1 MKKIFSL
8 ALILVMSMV
17 VLTGCGNNQQG
28 KTDKKIIVGLDDNF
42 PPMGFIGDNNEI
54 IGFDIDLAKEASK
67 RLGREVE
74 FRPID
79 WSSKEVELSS
89 GRIDIL
95 WNGLDITEKRKETHP
110 ARRFIYPRSHTSLPG
125 FYRNAG
131 VLIS

>member
-54 IGFDIDLAKEASK
+54 IGFDIDLATHVGLPNSW
-67 RLGREVE
+67 LVE
-74 FRPID
+74 RD
-79 WSSKEVELSS
+79 
-89 GRIDIL
+89 
-95 WNGLDITEKRKETHP
+95 
-110 ARRFIYPRSHTSLPG
+110 
-125 FYRNAG
+125 AG
-131 VLIS
+131 AML